1 MKKSRITVA
10 VLAVAAA
17 FVFLG
22 GAKKSAKTS
31 KYVASTSWV
40 AAIAELAGVD
50 NVDTIAPVNLKHP
63 PEYEITP
70 MDVLKVSEA
79 ELFMHAGYERMMKTI
94 SVAAEVDQEKVVK
107 VRTANTIETLSK
119 DVDLISKKVGTEAAA
134 AKRFGEYTKMIEDS
148 RAKIKAAGIDQKT
161 VYVNT
166 NLAEFAKDLGLNIAG
181 TFGPG
186 PLTSEQIAEIAD
198 KKFDLIIDNVHNP
211 VAGPA
216 AEVAPDSKILVWR
229 NFPEKKEKNAIY
241 KLVKANIDMLFK

>member
-1 MKKSRITVA
+1 MKKSKIAVA
-10 VLAVAAA
+10 VMAVAAA
-17 FVFLG
+17 FLFLG

-50 NVDTIAPVNLKHP
+50 NVETIAPVNLKHP

-94 SVAAEVDQEKVVK
+94 STAAEVDQEKIVK
-107 VRTANTIETLSK
+107 VRTANTIETLGK
-119 DVDLISKKVGTEAAA
+119 DVALISKKAGTEKAAE
-134 AKRFGEYTKMIEDS
+134 KRFGDYQKMIEES
-148 RAKIKAAGIDQKT
+148 RAKIKAAGLDTKT
-161 VYVNT
+161 CYVNT
-166 NLAEFAKDLGLNIAG
+166 NQAEFAKDLGLNVVG
-181 TFGPG
+181 TFGAG
-186 PLTSEQIAEIAD
+186 PLTSEQIADIAE
-198 KKFDLIIDNVHNP
+198 KKYDFIIDNVHSP

-216 AEVAPDSKILVWR
+216 AEVSPDSKILVWR

>member
-1 MKKSRITVA
+1 MKKTRLALA

-17 FVFLG
+17 FLIFG
-22 GAKKSAKTS
+22 GAKKSSKTS

-50 NVDTIAPVNLKHP
+50 NVETIAPVNLKHP

-79 ELFMHAGYERMMKTI
+79 EVFMHAGYERMMKTI
-94 SVAAEVDQEKVVK
+94 SSAAEVDQEKVVK
-107 VRTANTIETLSK
+107 VRTTNTIETLSN
-119 DVDLISKKVGTEAAA
+119 DVALISKKAGTEAAG
-134 AKRFGEYTKMIEDS
+134 AKRLAEYTKMIEDS
-148 RAKIKAAGIDQKT
+148 RAKIQKAGIDKKT

-166 NLAEFAKDLGLNIAG
+166 NQVEFATDLGLNIAG

-186 PLTSEQIAEIAD
+186 PLTAEQIAEIAD
-198 KKFDLIIDNVHNP
+198 KKFDLIIDNIHNP
-211 VAGPA
+211 VASPA
-216 AEVAPDSKILVWR
+216 AEVSPDSKILVWR

-241 KLVKANIDMLFK
+241 KLVKANIDMLF